1 MACSFNTTP
10 PKLRPICA
18 QHGVPFADAEG
29 VLGDP
34 LAITVEDPDAESEA
48 RFIAVGLGSAGAI
61 LVVIYTE
68 RGGEYRLISARR
80 ATRRDRRAYEG

>member
-1 MACSFNTTP
+1 MQFQYDPAKAAAN
-10 PKLRPICA
+10 LRK
-18 QHGVPFADAEG
+18 HGVPFADAEG

-80 ATRRDRRAYEG
+80 ATRRERRAYEG